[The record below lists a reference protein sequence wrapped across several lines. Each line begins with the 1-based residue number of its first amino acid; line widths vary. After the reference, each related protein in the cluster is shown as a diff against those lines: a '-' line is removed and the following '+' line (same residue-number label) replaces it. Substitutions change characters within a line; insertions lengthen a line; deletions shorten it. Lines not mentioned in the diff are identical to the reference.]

1 MNTDLV
7 PPESIGMNG
16 QQILI
21 WVVVGIAAGWL
32 ASRIVGGTGL
42 IRYLVA
48 GLLGSIVGGLIVSY
62 FGISIPIDNFWIRE
76 FIVATVGAIIVILV
90 ARLVA

>member
-1 MNTDLV
+1 MSGQAILV
-7 PPESIGMNG
+7 
-16 QQILI
+16 
-21 WVVVGIAAGWL
+21 WVLVGLAAGWV

-48 GLLGSIVGGLIVSY
+48 GLLGSIVSY

>member
-1 MNTDLV
+1 MSGQAILV
-7 PPESIGMNG
+7 
-16 QQILI
+16 
-21 WVVVGIAAGWL
+21 WVLVGLAAGWV